1 MDKQKTK
8 NKWEWTK
15 YLGVVF
21 FLFIGFLCGICI
33 GKLIYLP
40 DAETLPL
47 GQYLLQMA
55 FMIIWMYLAILLHM
69 IIHEAGHLVFGLL
82 TGYKFSSF
90 RIFSIMWLKED
101 DKIVCKRL
109 SLAGTGGQCL
119 LLPPDMK
126 DGKIPYVLYNLGGS
140 LANISA
146 SILFLGLYYV
156 CGNHTVLSTMM
167 MICVIVGVVLA
178 MMNGIPMRMGTVDN
192 DGYNAFS
199 IGKNPDAMR
208 AFWLQMKI
216 NELQSKGIRLKD
228 MEDAWFICPTDDA
241 MQNSM
246 VAAVAVFSC
255 NRLVDAHRFAEADMQ
270 MVHLLSLDKS
280 GIIGLHRNLMLCDR
294 MYIELIT
301 ENRREI
307 IDSIRT
313 KELQKFMKSMKNFI
327 SILRTEYAYA
337 LLCEK
342 DTEKAAHLKEQF
354 EKTAKTY
361 PYQSDIQS
369 EWELITIAE
378 QAAAVL
384 PSAPLTMTM

>member
-1 MDKQKTK
+1 
-8 NKWEWTK
+8 
-15 YLGVVF
+15 
-21 FLFIGFLCGICI
+21 
-33 GKLIYLP
+33 
-40 DAETLPL
+40 
-47 GQYLLQMA
+47 
-55 FMIIWMYLAILLHM
+55 MIIWMYLAILLHM

-156 CGNHTVLSTMM
+156 CGSHTVLSTMM

-228 MEDAWFICPTDDA
+228 MEDAWFTCPADDA

-327 SILRTEYAYA
+327 SVLRTEYAYA

-378 QAAAVL
+378 QAAAAL
-384 PSAPLTMTM
+384 PSAPLTMTT